1 MGALDGQILLWIQ
14 SLRTP
19 LLNKFMIFYTQ
30 LGDHGLLFIA
40 MALLLIAIP
49 FTRRTGCASAFGLA
63 IGALVTNLLL
73 KPFFMRPRPYVTVPG
88 LTNLI
93 DMSRDPNSFPSGHA
107 TAAFGVCMAIF
118 LTVKDK
124 RAKAASLF
132 VAVLMGFSRLYVAV
146 HYPTDVIAGA
156 LIGTMAA
163 CLGIKLVRFLE
174 RKISERKMKQSG
186 KEKK

>member
-19 LLNKFMIFYTQ
+19 LLNKFMVFYTQ

-49 FTRRTGCASAFGLA
+49 FTRRTGCASQRREFHRRRD
-63 IGALVTNLLL
+63 
-73 KPFFMRPRPYVTVPG
+73 KFKFFMRPRPYVTVPG

-118 LTVKDK
+118 LTVEDK